1 MGVCMPPMQ
10 SYLQSLRKET
20 TLPIGAAGYCWGGK
34 FAVNLANGN
43 LIPGGKPLVDVVYT
57 AHPSNLDIP
66 KEIDAITLPFSM
78 AIGSADF
85 VLKMDGV
92 NKIKD
97 ILVKRK
103 DLDNEVKVYDD
114 AKHGFAIRGDPGD
127 EKEAKQG
134 LEAEDQAVAWFSKH
148 FDRLGKG
155 Q

>member
-1 MGVCMPPMQ
+1 MPPMQ

-43 LIPGGKPLVDVVYT
+43 LVPGSKSLVDVVYA

-66 KEIDAITLPFSM
+66 KEINAITLPFSL
-78 AIGSADF
+78 AIGSADV
-85 VLKMDGV
+85 VLSMTGT
-92 NKIKD
+92 NKIKQV
-97 ILVKRK
+97 LAKRK
-103 DLDNEVKVYDD
+103 DLDSEVRVYDG

-134 LEAEDQAVAWFSKH
+134 VEAEDQAVAWFSKH
-148 FDRLGKG
+148 FDKLGK